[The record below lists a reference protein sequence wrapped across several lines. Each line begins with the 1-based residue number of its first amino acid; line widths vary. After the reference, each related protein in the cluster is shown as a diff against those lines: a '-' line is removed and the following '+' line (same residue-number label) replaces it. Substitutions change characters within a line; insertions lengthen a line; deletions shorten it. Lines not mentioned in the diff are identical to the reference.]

1 MTEPGER
8 RPPGT
13 TAPVIDSPGGADRLR
28 QLRARSPAIAI
39 ALAIAVALLAA
50 LAWALLR
57 GVLELGIGLL
67 AVAALGGWSV
77 GAMLRQMHRAA
88 GLAAAIAAG
97 GWFVG
102 LLLTWLV
109 SMAILPGST
118 RTFLGR
124 VEGTPFLD
132 WLSPQF
138 GLLEVAAL
146 VVWVSAAAY
155 AARPSVR
162 PAS

>member
-1 MTEPGER
+1 MNGQPSLGN
-8 RPPGT
+8 
-13 TAPVIDSPGGADRLR
+13 RLGR
-28 QLRARSPAIAI
+28 LRARSPALAI
-39 ALAIAVALLAA
+39 ALAIAMALVAA

-57 GVLELGIGLL
+57 SVLELGIGLL
-67 AVAALGGWSV
+67 AVAALGGWIV
-77 GAMLRQMHRAA
+77 GATLKQMHNAA
-88 GLAAAIAAG
+88 LLAVGIAAG

-109 SMAILPGST
+109 SMAILPGSS

-146 VVWVSAAAY
+146 VVWVGAAAY
-155 AARPSVR
+155 ATRPSLR
-162 PAS
+162 LAS

>member
-1 MTEPGER
+1 M
-8 RPPGT
+8 
-13 TAPVIDSPGGADRLR
+13 IDQPRGRDRLGR
-28 QLRARSPAIAI
+28 LRARSPAAAI
-39 ALAIAVALLAA
+39 ALAITVALVAA
-50 LAWALLR
+50 VVWALLR
-57 GVLELGIGLL
+57 SVLELGIGLF
-67 AVAALGGWSV
+67 AVAALGGWIV
-77 GAMLRQMHRAA
+77 GATLRQMHNAA
-88 GLAAAIAAG
+88 LLAVGIAAG

-124 VEGTPFLD
+124 IEGTPFLD

-146 VVWVSAAAY
+146 VVWVGAAAY
-155 AARPSVR
+155 AARPSLR
-162 PAS
+162 AAS